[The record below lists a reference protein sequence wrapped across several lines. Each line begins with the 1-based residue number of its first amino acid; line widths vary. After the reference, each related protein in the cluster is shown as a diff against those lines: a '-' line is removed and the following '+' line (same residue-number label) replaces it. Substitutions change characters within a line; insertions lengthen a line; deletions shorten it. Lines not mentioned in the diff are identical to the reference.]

1 MRTPH
6 LVSVLRTSNPLTLG
20 HRPQVKCL
28 MFTEYNI
35 HKNTTAYFR
44 FFIYTYHTVGSLAVY
59 MFIQFLIPFS
69 GKLPALANAEEAD

>member
-1 MRTPH
+1 
-6 LVSVLRTSNPLTLG
+6 
-20 HRPQVKCL
+20 